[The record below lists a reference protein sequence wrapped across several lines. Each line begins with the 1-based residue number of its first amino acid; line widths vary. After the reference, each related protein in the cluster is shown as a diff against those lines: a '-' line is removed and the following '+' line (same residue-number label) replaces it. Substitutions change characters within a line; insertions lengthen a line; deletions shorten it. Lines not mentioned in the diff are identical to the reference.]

1 MLFQKPYPNNLDLAG
16 ENTRINN
23 FIIDFLVSIILAYMA
38 AKFTNEL
45 SGDSLMSLVVFIMIR
60 FMYYFLPEKIYGKT
74 LGKMIT
80 KTKVV
85 DINRQEPTTLMLIKR
100 TLLRAV
106 TLLLTFIS
114 DENVAFHDQF
124 SKTYV
129 VNEV

>member
-23 FIIDFLVSIILAYMA
+23 FIIDFFISFVLAFFLAEATSFMGGNDWAAFIVYGLV
-38 AKFTNEL
+38 
-45 SGDSLMSLVVFIMIR
+45 R
-60 FMYYFLPEKIYGKT
+60 FAYYFFPEMGNGKT
-74 LGKMIT
+74 VGKMIT

-85 DINRQEPTTLMLIKR
+85 DINGDTPTTTMLVKR
-100 TLLRAV
+100 TLLRAIS
-106 TLLLTFIS
+106 LLFTFIS

-129 VNEV
+129 VND